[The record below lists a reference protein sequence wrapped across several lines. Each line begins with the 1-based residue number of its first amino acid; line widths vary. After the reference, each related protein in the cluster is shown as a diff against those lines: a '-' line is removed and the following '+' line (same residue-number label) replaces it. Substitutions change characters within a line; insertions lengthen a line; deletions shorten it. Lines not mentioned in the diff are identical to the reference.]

1 MLRHH
6 RHQRGLL
13 PSSASTIGVAIIVA
27 VVAVIVIIIAT
38 VAKKVLR
45 KSVSPSY
52 IISRVVD
59 VLAILFRVSERF
71 HYPCRHPHCRGIV
84 LPSVGIIIVLG
95 ARLHHSKMHQELDT
109 LPDRTEPRS
118 RDAEE
123 KVCYIITLE
132 RSMCLLYLNL
142 TTSISLHPLLRCC
155 GSILTSAP
163 LDPSR
168 RIACSDVVDR
178 VKFCPF
184 TLCLRLV
191 VLFCCP

>member
-1 MLRHH
+1 MCCRRSRH
-6 RHQRGLL
+6 
-13 PSSASTIGVAIIVA
+13 PSDREFYFTASLAFA
-27 VVAVIVIIIAT
+27 VSSIFSVDSWYH
-38 VAKKVLR
+38 
-45 KSVSPSY
+45 SVSLSY
-52 IISRVVD
+52 IISHVVD

-71 HYPCRHPHCRGIV
+71 HYPCRHPRCRGIV
-84 LPSVGIIIVLG
+84 LSSVGIIIVLG
-95 ARLHHSKMHQELDT
+95 ARLHRSKMHQELDT

-142 TTSISLHPLLRCC
+142 TTSISLHPSLRCC

-184 TLCLRLV
+184 TLCLCLV
-191 VLFCCP
+191 VLFCCL